1 VPHHRFAVGQSVTFS
16 ETRFPNLISGAEC
29 VIVRLLPTLHKGP
42 EYAIRCARVAFEVVV
57 GEQEITAAT
66 PSQAEDVDSSVK
78 RLAA

>member
-42 EYAIRCARVAFEVVV
+42 EYAIRCPRVAFELVV
-57 GEQEITAAT
+57 GEQEITPAD
-66 PSQAEDVDSSVK
+66 PSRADDASSSAK

>member
-1 VPHHRFAVGQSVTFS
+1 VHHHRFAVGQSVTFS

-42 EYAIRCARVAFEVVV
+42 EYAIRCPRVAFELVV
-57 GEQEITAAT
+57 GEMEITAT
-66 PSQAEDVDSSVK
+66 DPSRDEDMGNSFK